1 MTSTS
6 PFVLQPSYLGAV
18 MMDDTMRAWLLGG
31 GGGGEVA
38 DSRAHWALHATHLC
52 RSGRPGKRCACD
64 GGQLREASGRA
75 GCESDKRMGAVRCG
89 RVGEWESVA
98 EDGDAR
104 MGASGGRLQI
114 WRAVLELA
122 V

>member
-1 MTSTS
+1 MRGCSVVVVVVRWPIHARIG
-6 PFVLQPSYLGAV
+6 PFTRHTFADQGDRGKGALATAVDCARLRVVRAAKATRGWVLSA
-18 MMDDTMRAWLLGG
+18 
-31 GGGGEVA
+31 
-38 DSRAHWALHATHLC
+38 
-52 RSGRPGKRCACD
+52 
-64 GGQLREASGRA
+64 
-75 GCESDKRMGAVRCG
+75 
-89 RVGEWESVA
+89 VGEWESVA